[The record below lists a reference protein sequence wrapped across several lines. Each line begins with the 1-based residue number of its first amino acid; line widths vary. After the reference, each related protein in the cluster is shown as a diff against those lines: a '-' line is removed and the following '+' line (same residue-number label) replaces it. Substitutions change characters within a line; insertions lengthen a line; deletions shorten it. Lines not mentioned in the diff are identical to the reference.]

1 MPIVLSI
8 LELHKNIWMCWRWKL
23 SGYYEDKWDS
33 MSICCW
39 HVWSTRKVSA
49 SILSMCTKNS
59 PWALAQFETAG
70 CMNLKSVHV
79 SFVPHKIR
87 RIIFSTHNFS
97 TLSGKQW
104 IREISWT
111 RIEIHAQLWWRLKR
125 KSNGYYTAAASN
137 YLREHW
143 SKQLKFFF
151 KPRVVSLVKI
161 NEHMPFS
168 RKV

>member
-1 MPIVLSI
+1 MEVVGILWGQMGQYVDLLLTCVINPKSECINIINMHKEFSLSPCAVWDCW
-8 LELHKNIWMCWRWKL
+8 LH
-23 SGYYEDKWDS
+23 E
-33 MSICCW
+33 
-39 HVWSTRKVSA
+39 
-49 SILSMCTKNS
+49 
-59 PWALAQFETAG
+59 F
-70 CMNLKSVHV
+70 KSVHV

-87 RIIFSTHNFS
+87 RIVLSTHNFS

-125 KSNGYYTAAASN
+125 KSNGYYTAVASN
-137 YLREHW
+137 CLREHW

-151 KPRVVSLVKI
+151 KPRVASLVKI

-168 RKV
+168 RKVQLLFSR

>member
-1 MPIVLSI
+1 MEVVGI
-8 LELHKNIWMCWRWKL
+8 LWGQMGQYVDLLLTCVINPKSECINITNVHK
-23 SGYYEDKWDS
+23 
-33 MSICCW
+33 
-39 HVWSTRKVSA
+39 
-49 SILSMCTKNS
+49 KNS
-59 PWALAQFETAG
+59 PWTLAQFETAG

-87 RIIFSTHNFS
+87 RIILSTHNFS